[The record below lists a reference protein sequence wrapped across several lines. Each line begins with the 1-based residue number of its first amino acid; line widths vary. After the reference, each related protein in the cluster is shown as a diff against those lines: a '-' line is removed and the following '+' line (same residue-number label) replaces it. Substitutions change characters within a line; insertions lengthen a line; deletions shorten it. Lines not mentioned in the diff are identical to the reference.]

1 MKKRIN
7 QIIQYTFLLILSLL
21 SFCSFTFSQNIGKRF
36 GTRDPRTCSATQ
48 KPLTGAITADLG
60 RQYLICQLE
69 NVSHDYLNLV
79 ANVQVQIGAGVP
91 YNARN
96 FPSITDID
104 PKSPVYPF
112 RASFNQYVCDP
123 ISSMVNN
130 KGKNCDMT
138 VRSKATGVFVR
149 TTFGDWNCYLTGSD
163 IINAPKTY
171 SVPPPVTQ

>member
-1 MKKRIN
+1 MKKQLN
-7 QIIQYTFLLILSLL
+7 QITQFTFLSVIFLL
-21 SFCSFTFSQNIGKRF
+21 SFCSFTFSQKIGQRF
-36 GTRDPRTCSATQ
+36 GTRDPRTCAGTQ
-48 KPLTGAITADLG
+48 KPLKGAITAELG
-60 RQYLICQLE
+60 KQYLICQLE
-69 NVSHDYLNLV
+69 NASHDYLNLV
-79 ANVQVQIGAGVP
+79 ENVQVQIGAGVT

-96 FPSITDID
+96 FPSIIDID

-123 ISSMVNN
+123 ISTMVNN

-138 VRSKATGVFVR
+138 VRSKATGVFVK

-171 SVPPPVTQ
+171 SVAPPVSQ